1 MNYLDKTINEL
12 MGIYNPIF
20 EAREDS
26 CKADYNELFCEW
38 IYDVITDMA
47 DDDNG

>member
-1 MNYLDKTINEL
+1 MIDYANKTINEL

-26 CKADYNELFCEW
+26 NKSDYNELFCEW
-38 IYDVITDMA
+38 LYELITGEDIE
-47 DDDNG
+47 D